1 MTNPPEEESGA
12 EHNGHQNSDN
22 KEKLQILVET
32 VQTLID
38 NLISDLFF
46 AKLLSLYSNSR
57 EFLIN
62 KLLTNLDIVIYDE
75 LVCQDVVNR
84 LRYNDLYA
92 HRALLYLLIRFTPVE
107 LQSFLNCKLLRQIII
122 IILEKNDY
130 LLINR
135 LQQIYDNLVK

>member
-1 MTNPPEEESGA
+1 M
-12 EHNGHQNSDN
+12 
-22 KEKLQILVET
+22 
-32 VQTLID
+32 
-38 NLISDLFF
+38 
-46 AKLLSLYSNSR
+46 YSNSR

-92 HRALLYLLIRFTPVE
+92 HRALLYLLIKFTPVE
-107 LQSFLNCKLLRQIII
+107 LKSFLDYKLLRQVII

-135 LQQIYDNLVK
+135 LQQIYDNLVKLIDYEVFSQAELEWLLNPNN